1 MVVWHDRASTR
12 SIRHMSKL
20 LRKVIYNAF
29 RPIKFFAEWALMLTI
44 VFWVLV
50 YVAIFAKPPE
60 D

>member
-1 MVVWHDRASTR
+1 MVVWHDRASTH
-12 SIRHMSKL
+12 SIRLMSKL
-20 LRKVIYNAF
+20 LRKVIYSAF

-50 YVAIFAKPPE
+50 YVAIFTKPPE